1 MSSQALRIAVEGCV
15 SFAGWTHTNSDT
27 FWQGHG
33 TLDAIYASVQKSC
46 EVRGW
51 DGVDLL

>member
-1 MSSQALRIAVEGCV
+1 MLL
-15 SFAGWTHTNSDT
+15 
-27 FWQGHG
+27 QGHG

-51 DGVDLL
+51 DGVDLLIICGDFQVNLHCVLVCCWADSF